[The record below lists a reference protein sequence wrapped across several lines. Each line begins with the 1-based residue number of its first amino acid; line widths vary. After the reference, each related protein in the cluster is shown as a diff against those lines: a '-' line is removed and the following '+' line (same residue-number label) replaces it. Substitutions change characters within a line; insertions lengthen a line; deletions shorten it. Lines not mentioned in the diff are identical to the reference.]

1 MPQTEEEHLENQ
13 NLDNDDSD
21 RSQPDAEVS
30 FSFLGVRITQANDNY
45 INPEKKLMVLSLLS
59 LLNSIITIV
68 SCFVLFCFVYD
79 FVTFCSSFAFFQLIN

>member
-30 FSFLGVRITQANDNY
+30 FSFLGVRFTQANNNY

-68 SCFVLFCFVYD
+68 SCFVLFMISLRFVL
-79 FVTFCSSFAFFQLIN
+79 VLRSFSL